1 VTEER
6 RRASRDFTSLVRVTA
21 LAGDQE
27 VVVAGTP
34 LGRDA
39 EPRLVRALGYEIE
52 IDLAPFMLF
61 AVNDDQPGRI
71 GRLGTLLGE
80 ARVNI
85 ANMAVSRRSQSA
97 TGALMALTLDSV
109 PELDVLE
116 RVEAEPGFTDVR
128 FIDLSKT

>member
-1 VTEER
+1 MTEER

-21 LAGDQE
+21 VAGDQE
-27 VVVAGTP
+27 IVVAGTP

-80 ARVNI
+80 A
-85 ANMAVSRRSQSA
+85 
-97 TGALMALTLDSV
+97 T
-109 PELDVLE
+109 
-116 RVEAEPGFTDVR
+116 
-128 FIDLSKT
+128 

>member
-1 VTEER
+1 
-6 RRASRDFTSLVRVTA
+6 
-21 LAGDQE
+21 
-27 VVVAGTP
+27 
-34 LGRDA
+34 
-39 EPRLVRALGYEIE
+39 
-52 IDLAPFMLF
+52 MLF

>member
-1 VTEER
+1 EPAPPPRT
-6 RRASRDFTSLVRVTA
+6 FQTLVRVQTV
-21 LAGDQE
+21 AGEQE

-34 LGRDA
+34 RGREA

-80 ARVNI
+80 AHVNI
-85 ANMAVSRRSQSA
+85 ANMAVSGRSQSA
-97 TGALMALTLDSV
+97 RGA
-109 PELDVLE
+109 
-116 RVEAEPGFTDVR
+116 PGAPPLAT
-128 FIDLSKT
+128 